1 MLGEIR
7 LCSSGVQ
14 AVSFLCAIK
23 IYLIMVPKKSLGQH
37 FLLSKEV
44 VDDAIVAGEVSAVDS
59 VLEIG
64 PGNGVLTEALLQ
76 KAGRVIAV
84 EKDDLLIPK
93 LQKKFV
99 SEISSGRLNLINGD
113 ILKIRNLKSEISG
126 YKVIA
131 NIPYYITGAIIK
143 LLLTSKHL
151 PEIIVLLVQ
160 KEVGERIVACDG
172 KESILSISVK
182 VFGMPTIVRE
192 VPRNLFYPEP
202 AVDSVLLKIA
212 NIHNP
217 FKNEAEE
224 KSFFSL
230 VKSGFSA
237 KRKLLLNNLSNTHF
251 SKKELVKIFLDLGI
265 DEKTRAEDVPL
276 ETWKQ
281 IALFRNIERFELPAT
296 G

>member
-1 MLGEIR
+1 
-7 LCSSGVQ
+7 
-14 AVSFLCAIK
+14 
-23 IYLIMVPKKSLGQH
+23 MVPKKSLGQH